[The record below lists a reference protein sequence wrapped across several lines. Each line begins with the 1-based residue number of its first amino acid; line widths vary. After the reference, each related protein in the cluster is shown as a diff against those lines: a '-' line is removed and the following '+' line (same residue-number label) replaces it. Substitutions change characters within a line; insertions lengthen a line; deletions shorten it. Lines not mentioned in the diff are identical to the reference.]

1 MKVSPIIL
9 AELVLFEEG
18 GGKLIHRRPYES
30 AFEDIKEKE
39 GIFNR
44 YGN

>member
-1 MKVSPIIL
+1 MKVSSIIL

-18 GGKLIHRRPYES
+18 RGKLIHQRPYES

-39 GIFNR
+39 GILNR